1 MSLHWPP
8 LLAVIGAVVICG
20 LVGLAFA
27 PVAGRVRGIYLGVA
41 SLSLVFLGLWLGQ
54 SLGILTG
61 GTGSGRPPPTF
72 ELFGFPFANT
82 TPAPTIAG
90 VAIQKQQRLWYL
102 FLVFAVLAYVL
113 AQGAVRGRI
122 GRSWRAVRDNE
133 AAAAAMGVS
142 VARIKAGAFTISS
155 AYAGLAGVMTAL
167 WLDLVKP
174 DENEFTGN
182 YSLTV
187 SIAFL
192 AIVIIGG
199 LGSVPGA
206 VSARWSSTGCSSSSC
221 WARTSS
227 AGSPTPSSAACRPSS
242 WRRSSTASPWCSSC
256 CSSPVERPRSAVV
269 SLARVHH
276 PTREE
281 RR

>member
-1 MSLHWPP
+1 MY
-8 LLAVIGAVVICG
+8 
-20 LVGLAFA
+20 
-27 PVAGRVRGIYLGVA
+27 R
-41 SLSLVFLGLWLGQ
+41 
-54 SLGILTG
+54 T
-61 GTGSGRPPPTF
+61 
-72 ELFGFPFANT
+72 
-82 TPAPTIAG
+82 
-90 VAIQKQQRLWYL
+90 
-102 FLVFAVLAYVL
+102 
-113 AQGAVRGRI
+113 
-122 GRSWRAVRDNE
+122 
-133 AAAAAMGVS
+133 
-142 VARIKAGAFTISS
+142 FTISS

-192 AIVIIGG
+192 AIIIIGG

-206 VSARWSSTGCSSSSC
+206 VIGAIVVYGLQQFFLLGANQFGWFADAQFGGLSAVILAAFIYGLAMVLVVLVRARWSG
-221 WARTSS
+221 RD
-227 AGSPTPSSAACRPSS
+227 RP
-242 WRRSSTASPWCSSC
+242 A
-256 CSSPVERPRSAVV
+256 